1 LLDCTAGKEHRDE
14 EQGRQPAD
22 LCPVSSRTRPVEGGI
37 APDIGGSNGLPS
49 CERPTPEV
57 GPLNPKMLARTGAL
71 NRQRRVVGDEPP
83 ADQDDLKDC
92 HEAVEQLREEKK
104 ELEVEN
110 EQLRESADTFGE
122 LAERLN
128 KKLKNDQEPE

>member
-1 LLDCTAGKEHRDE
+1 
-14 EQGRQPAD
+14 
-22 LCPVSSRTRPVEGGI
+22 VE
-37 APDIGGSNGLPS
+37 
-49 CERPTPEV
+49 
-57 GPLNPKMLARTGAL
+57 
-71 NRQRRVVGDEPP
+71 DEPRV
-83 ADQDDLKDC
+83 DDLENLKDC

-128 KKLKNDQEPE
+128 KKLKSEGDPAD